1 MTMAVPAA
9 PSTVDSEEDALP
21 RRFGRYLLF
30 DKIGEG
36 GMARI
41 FLARVTAELGGER
54 LVVVKEILP
63 LLAAST
69 DMSRLL
75 IEEAKL
81 CAGLSHKNIVQ
92 VTDLGRDEGR
102 LYIAMEYVEGLD
114 LRELLRGCSQKKVPL
129 PVEFSLFV
137 VCEVLRALD
146 YAHRRRGDD
155 GRPLGI
161 VHRDVSPSNVL
172 LSVEGEVKLC
182 DFGIARILTSQG
194 DVPDEAI
201 QGKAGY
207 MSPEAARGDAVD
219 ARSDVFAV
227 GIVLWELLAGQRLY
241 RSGAG
246 RKGALDQAREANIP
260 ELQSRD
266 YPDEATLFDIV
277 ARALHKSP
285 EERYP
290 SAQAMLED
298 LEGYIEEERLVA
310 SALRF
315 GEWLV
320 EHFGA
325 EIVALR
331 RERERAAKE
340 HDESSGEQAARSF
353 LPGGGSR
360 SRDEQPTLPDLDA
373 GGLSATRSSPPPPT
387 SAPEPA
393 PARGSMASIP
403 PQASRRPS
411 AVTILAL
418 VVAFIAVG
426 VLISLFVGRS

>member
-1 MTMAVPAA
+1 MAA
-9 PSTVDSEEDALP
+9 PALTMDEDDALP

-41 FLARVTAELGGER
+41 FLSRVTGDLGGER

-63 LLAAST
+63 LLAASA

-75 IEEAKL
+75 VEEAKL

-92 VTDLGRDEGR
+92 VTDLGRDHGR

-114 LRELLRGCSQKKVPL
+114 LRELLRGCSQKRVPL
-129 PVEFSLFV
+129 PVEFSLFIV
-137 VCEVLRALD
+137 GEVLRALD

-182 DFGIARILTSQG
+182 DFGIARVLTSLG

-207 MSPEAARGDAVD
+207 MSPEAARGDTVD

-246 RKGALDQAREANIP
+246 RKGALDQAREAAIP
-260 ELQSRD
+260 ELVSRG
-266 YPDEATLFDIV
+266 YPDEPQLFGIV
-277 ARALHKSP
+277 AKALAKDP
-285 EERYP
+285 AERYA
-290 SAQAMLED
+290 SAQAMLDD
-298 LEGYIEEERLVA
+298 LEAYVSNQRLLA

-325 EIVALR
+325 EIVELR

-340 HDESSGEQAARSF
+340 HDEGSGEQPSVVAARS
-353 LPGGGSR
+353 
-360 SRDEQPTLPDLDA
+360 EQTTMPDLDA
-373 GGLSATRSSPPPPT
+373 SGLSGTVAAPSKPPP
-387 SAPEPA
+387 AGAVVVPA
-393 PARGSMASIP
+393 G
-403 PQASRRPS
+403 RRPGV
-411 AVTILAL
+411 VTIVAL

-426 VLISLFVGRS
+426 VLISLLVGR